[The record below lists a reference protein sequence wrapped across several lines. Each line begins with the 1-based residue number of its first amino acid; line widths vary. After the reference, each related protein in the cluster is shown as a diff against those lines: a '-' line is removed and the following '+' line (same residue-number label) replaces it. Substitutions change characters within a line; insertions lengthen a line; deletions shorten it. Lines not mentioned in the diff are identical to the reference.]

1 MNYDQLCNPDST
13 TMSVYGVSMFL
24 YLGSALA
31 GFRMKNITYH
41 THRAYFLCSVI
52 SQVPWLLT
60 ELCLHNHLS
69 FSHQADN
76 LWKKKMVWAFQSTL
90 LSKIFNSEVPP
101 VRLWNHY
108 YFMFDTRREKTAKD
122 VDLLQEWCFF
132 VPVNDRHN
140 AGGRIPWNYCTGV
153 HEGGADSK
161 EPDSAT
167 PGMSQV

>member
-13 TMSVYGVSMFL
+13 TMSLYGVSMFL

-41 THRAYFLCSVI
+41 TQSIFSVHSVI

-76 LWKKKMVWAFQSTL
+76 L
-90 LSKIFNSEVPP
+90 
-101 VRLWNHY
+101 
-108 YFMFDTRREKTAKD
+108 
-122 VDLLQEWCFF
+122 
-132 VPVNDRHN
+132 
-140 AGGRIPWNYCTGV
+140 
-153 HEGGADSK
+153 
-161 EPDSAT
+161 
-167 PGMSQV
+167 